1 MSELFLNRIK
11 VDIGS
16 AYIPRIDGRQHS
28 FYVIPI
34 ERNNNMVKV
43 RMFNKHDE
51 FLCEEEILIFAF
63 SFVFKKAKIH

>member
-16 AYIPRIDGRQHS
+16 AYIPRIDGRQYS
-28 FYVIPI
+28 LYVIPI
-34 ERNNNMVKV
+34 ERKDNMVKI

-51 FLCEEEILIFAF
+51 FLCEEEITIIAF
-63 SFVFKKAKIH
+63 SFIFKKTKLH